1 MPLHSI
7 SQEIQVN
14 ASVLAAAYTA
24 AQNGSVVDT
33 LGFDS
38 AVAVISTGATDFTS
52 GDETYTIKLQEGAAA
67 NLSDAADITG
77 ATATITVANQQ
88 KKIALNGLTTARKRY
103 LRAVLTPAGT
113 TPSIAVAIPII
124 LARGFNNPQA

>member
-1 MPLHSI
+1 MPFHSN
-7 SQEIQVN
+7 SNEIKVS
-14 ASVLAAAYTA
+14 ASVLAAVYTS

-33 LGFDS
+33 QGFDS
-38 AVAVISTGATDFTS
+38 AVAVISAGAIDLTS
-52 GDETYTIKLQEGAAA
+52 GDETYSVKLQEGDAA

-77 ATATITVANQQ
+77 ATATITANNQQ
-88 KKIALNGLTTARKRY
+88 KKIALNGLMTARKRY

-124 LARGFNNPQA
+124 LAQGINNPQA